1 MKKSKLKEII
11 KEEWVHLVERSS
23 HTIKGETDTQ
33 EIITFGQDRNGMYT
47 ASLKDQ
53 QGNISAT
60 VARTKT
66 EVDK

>member
-1 MKKSKLKEII
+1 
-11 KEEWVHLVERSS
+11 
-23 HTIKGETDTQ
+23 
-33 EIITFGQDRNGMYT
+33 MYT

-66 EVDK
+66 EVDKWLYDHGIKKIKWNDGKITKITK